1 MIGPESGSS
10 TSAGISDCIVEDCI
24 ILEYSTNLLRTSS
37 TGLNC
42 DGAGLS
48 ISQYPS
54 GGTTS
59 GNIEN
64 ITFKNIV
71 IDNIQQNGRPMV
83 IWQKAG
89 QGSALIKNVT
99 YQNVRIL
106 DGNNRCQASGIYTN
120 GNAIEKLIFDRVT
133 YNGTAIN
140 QSGKWTVDR
149 PDNVDI
155 IYQ

>member
-1 MIGPESGSS
+1 MIEQ
-10 TSAGISDCIVEDCI
+10 DC
-24 ILEYSTNLLRTSS
+24 
-37 TGLNC
+37 LNC
-42 DGAGLS
+42 EYYQLKE
-48 ISQYPS
+48 
-54 GGTTS
+54 
-59 GNIEN
+59 NIEDY
-64 ITFKNIV
+64 KYHLARIV
-71 IDNIQQNGRPMV
+71 IDNIQQNVRPMV

>member
-71 IDNIQQNGRPMV
+71 IDNIQQTGV
-83 IWQKAG
+83 LWLFGK
-89 QGSALIKNVT
+89 
-99 YQNVRIL
+99 
-106 DGNNRCQASGIYTN
+106 
-120 GNAIEKLIFDRVT
+120 KLVK
-133 YNGTAIN
+133 GAH
-140 QSGKWTVDR
+140 
-149 PDNVDI
+149 
-155 IYQ
+155 